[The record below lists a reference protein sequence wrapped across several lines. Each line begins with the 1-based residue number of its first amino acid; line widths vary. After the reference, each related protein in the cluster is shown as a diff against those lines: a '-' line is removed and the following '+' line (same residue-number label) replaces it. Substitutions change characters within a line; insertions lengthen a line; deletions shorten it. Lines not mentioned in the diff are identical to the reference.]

1 MFDSHCH
8 LHDARIADPDRLIV
22 RARAAGVRG
31 FLLAGVDAPGWDDEA
46 RLAARHPDVAV
57 SLGIHPQRV
66 AELDDAAGDDMLAA
80 LAEALERSRAST
92 APSAQARLEEG
103 AVRACAVGEIGLDA
117 VGERRASL
125 ARQERLFRA
134 QLALASRH
142 QLPVAL
148 HVLGAG
154 AHTAAIA
161 VLSEAGVPWGG
172 VLHSCSASAELVRD
186 YLALGLSISFAGA
199 ISNANARK
207 THAAARAVPP
217 ERLLVETDAPDQT
230 PAPHCPGPNEP
241 AFLAAVVDALARAR
255 GENAAALAA
264 YSEANARRLFR
275 LTGGRGDHT
284 LGP

>member
-8 LHDARIADPDRLIV
+8 LHDARVADPDRLIA

-31 FLLAGVDAPGWDDEA
+31 FLLAGVDAPGWEDEA
-46 RLAARHPDVAV
+46 RLAARHSDVAV
-57 SLGIHPQRV
+57 SFGIHPQRV

-80 LAEALERSRAST
+80 LARALERSGAST
-92 APSAQARLEEG
+92 SPS
-103 AVRACAVGEIGLDA
+103 VRACAVGEIGLDA

-134 QLALASRH
+134 QLALARRH
-142 QLPVAL
+142 GLPVAL

-154 AHTAAIA
+154 AHGAALA
-161 VLSEAGVPWGG
+161 VLADAGAPSGG
-172 VLHSCSASAELVRD
+172 VLHSCSASAELVRE

-199 ISNANARK
+199 VSNSNANK
-207 THAAARAVPP
+207 TLAAARAVPP

-230 PAPHCPGPNEP
+230 PAPHRPGPNEP
-241 AFLAAVVDALARAR
+241 AFLVAVVDALARVR
-255 GENAAALAA
+255 GEDAAALAA
-264 YSEANARRLFR
+264 YTEVNARRLFR
-275 LTGGRGDHT
+275 LTSGRGDHT